1 MINLLETYILLSI
14 IVIKYATSLPST
26 DTITE
31 WTVPTNSSGPIGVA
45 FDSSSANLYFAEN
58 NTNKIG
64 RLVLSANTFTEWTVP
79 TNSKLNDHSFQ
90 NIGFD
95 PLSRDVYFAGHNS
108 NKMTASLH
116 LPILLL
122 NGKYLQ
128 TQN

>member
-1 MINLLETYILLSI
+1 M
-14 IVIKYATSLPST
+14 
-26 DTITE
+26 
-31 WTVPTNSSGPIGVA
+31 A

-95 PLSRDVYFAGHNS
+95 PISRDVYFAGHNS
-108 NKMTASLH
+108 NKIGRLSPSTNTITEWEVPTNSK
-116 LPILLL
+116 L
-122 NGKYLQ
+122 NEVLGVTSDFSGNIYFAEHNSNKIGQPLSIYQ
-128 TQN
+128 YYY